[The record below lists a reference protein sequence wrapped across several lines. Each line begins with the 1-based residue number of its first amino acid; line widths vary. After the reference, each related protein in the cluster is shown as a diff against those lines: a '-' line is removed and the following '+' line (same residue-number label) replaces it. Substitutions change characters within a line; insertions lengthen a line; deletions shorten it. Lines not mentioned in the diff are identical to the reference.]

1 MTGLCGVGVRR
12 PDGTITDY
20 TYVKD
25 GLGNVVW
32 IMKGGEVIAW
42 YKYDAWGKCEIV
54 KDADGIGTL
63 NPFRWK
69 SYYYD
74 NETGFYYIN
83 GRYYDPETMQ
93 YLDADDI
100 ENIIMT
106 GKLTGGL
113 DRNAITLDN
122 TIGYRANEYN
132 INPVTELYA
141 DPRYDPKAGY
151 SWWDRNKKWFFRVLL
166 IGVGLALSLITG
178 GMYGVFCATLY
189 GVNAAIT
196 GALIGGAIGGIA
208 AAVTGGSFWT
218 GFVDGAINGI
228 IDGFASGV
236 FLYGALSTQ

>member
-1 MTGLCGVGVRR
+1 
-12 PDGTITDY
+12 
-20 TYVKD
+20 
-25 GLGNVVW
+25 
-32 IMKGGEVIAW
+32 MKHCSI
-42 YKYDAWGKCEIV
+42 
-54 KDADGIGTL
+54 
-63 NPFRWK
+63 
-69 SYYYD
+69 
-74 NETGFYYIN
+74 
-83 GRYYDPETMQ
+83 
-93 YLDADDI
+93 LDADDI

-122 TIGYRANEYN
+122 TIGYRTNEYN
-132 INPVTELYA
+132 IYPVTELYA